1 MRGGADHVAPLPPEI
16 RARLYD
22 QACGHARIGAWE
34 CELATER
41 LTWTSG
47 VHGIFGYPTGNP
59 LRRASIV
66 DLYVDESRRNMELA
80 RAEVIRSGFAVSL
93 DTEIRTWRG
102 EKRWMRLSIN
112 MVGEGSRPARIF
124 GSKQDITSER
134 EILESLRRQAET
146 DPLTGLANRSVF
158 QARHDELVRDSLN
171 YGFASALVLIDL
183 DRFKELNDTFGHEAG
198 DACLREIGMRLKRA
212 FGDAGLVSRLGGDE
226 FALILRAPTGPA
238 RIARV
243 LQETVAMLCRPLF
256 WNGIRLQVGASIG
269 AALVGRPHRRR
280 ITELFA
286 EADAALYAA
295 KAAGRN
301 KVHLFGDEG
310 CSRSANPDVAA

>member
-22 QACGHARIGAWE
+22 QAFGHTRIGAWD

-47 VHGIFGYPTGNP
+47 VPDIFDYPTGNP
-59 LRRASIV
+59 LPRASIV

-158 QARHDELVRDSLN
+158 QARHDELIHDSLN
-171 YGFASALVLIDL
+171 
-183 DRFKELNDTFGHEAG
+183 
-198 DACLREIGMRLKRA
+198 
-212 FGDAGLVSRLGGDE
+212 
-226 FALILRAPTGPA
+226 
-238 RIARV
+238 
-243 LQETVAMLCRPLF
+243 
-256 WNGIRLQVGASIG
+256 
-269 AALVGRPHRRR
+269 
-280 ITELFA
+280 
-286 EADAALYAA
+286 
-295 KAAGRN
+295 
-301 KVHLFGDEG
+301 
-310 CSRSANPDVAA
+310 